1 VDWWW
6 DQRPSAVCFWVSG
19 FKAQES
25 LLCSPGMKIFN
36 QRRPRIQVSKIPNS
50 ALIFCQ
56 KSKLT
61 LLRSFAKKELTLL
74 FCADS
79 QDEMDASADPVV
91 AGIDLNHANLQET
104 LVKERSLLTHVSVSP
119 QVLNGNR
126 FSAKDIYIYIFFD
139 SLKRDEK
146 NKKRPELCSFFDS
159 LIDRLY
165 RNGLRFL

>member
-1 VDWWW
+1 LDWWW

-61 LLRSFAKKELTLL
+61 LLRYFAKKELTLL

-91 AGIDLNHANLQET
+91 AGIDLNHANLQGT

-126 FSAKDIYIYIFFD
+126 FSAKDIIYIYIYIYIFI
-139 SLKRDEK
+139 
-146 NKKRPELCSFFDS
+146 SF
-159 LIDRLY
+159 LTA
-165 RNGLRFL
+165 